1 VNYLLYKSEFVA
13 MISKL
18 EELIL
23 FAVLRGSGSATAS
36 DVQAALS
43 DATKKEQSFGSVFTT
58 LDRLSDKKFVKWRKG
73 EPDGRRGGRA
83 PRLYEITGAGRKALD
98 EAVRATHIAAGGT
111 KSLEPWGAPPASIAN
126 SKVEHD
132 EM

>member
-111 KSLEPWGAPPASIAN
+111 KSLEPWGAPRFHCQF
-126 SKVEHD
+126 EGRT
-132 EM
+132 

>member
-1 VNYLLYKSEFVA
+1 

-23 FAVLRGSGSATAS
+23 FAVLRRSGSATAS
-36 DVQAALS
+36 DVQATIS

-83 PRLYEITGAGRKALD
+83 PRLYEITGAGRRALD
-98 EAVRATHIAAGGT
+98 ESGRATRTAAGG
-111 KSLEPWGAPPASIAN
+111 SLEAWGVRS
-126 SKVEHD
+126 
-132 EM
+132 

>member
-1 VNYLLYKSEFVA
+1 MA

-23 FAVLRGSGSATAS
+23 FVVLRGSGNATAS

-43 DATKKEQSFGSVFTT
+43 EAAKKEQSFGSVFTT
-58 LDRLSDKKFVKWRKG
+58 LDRLSDKKLVKWRKG

-83 PRLYEITGAGRKALD
+83 PRLYEITGAGRRALD
-98 EAVRATHIAAGGT
+98 EAVRATRIAAGGT
-111 KSLEPWGAPPASIAN
+111 GSLEPWGALP
-126 SKVEHD
+126 
-132 EM
+132 

>member
-1 VNYLLYKSEFVA
+1 

-111 KSLEPWGAPPASIAN
+111 KSLEPWGAPPLPLPIRR
-126 SKVEHD
+126 
-132 EM
+132 